1 MSQAM
6 LNMYVSFFAMILMFI
21 SVVTALV
28 SRTKLKG
35 FIQKV
40 VLTFSFIC
48 LCVSGLIVFII
59 VFGGPTAIAD

>member
-6 LNMYVSFFAMILMFI
+6 LNMWISFFALALMFI
-21 SVVTALV
+21 SAGTALF

-35 FIQKV
+35 VLKGV

-48 LCVSGLIVFII
+48 LMVSGLIVFII
-59 VFGGPTAIAD
+59 VIGGPTATM